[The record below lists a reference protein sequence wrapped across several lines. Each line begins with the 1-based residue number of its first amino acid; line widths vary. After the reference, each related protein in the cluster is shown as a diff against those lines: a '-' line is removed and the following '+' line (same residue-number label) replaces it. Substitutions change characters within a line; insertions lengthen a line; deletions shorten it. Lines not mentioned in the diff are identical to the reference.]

1 MKIIWNVLDELVGR
15 AKMALRGQTPPNAD
29 KPHDGAQFPAERTC
43 MMEGRVTTELCM
55 MEGRVTTELT
65 PQMEE
70 LLRQPLNDLAYQ
82 IHLDRCKQAGQT
94 VHGMNTVDWIEAKTA
109 IIAEM
114 NTLGL
119 NADEYLAMYNRRQQ
133 IETGNNGQPVQAII
147 TDETGDATGQ
157 QSGQRRQEAVGANS

>member
-29 KPHDGAQFPAERTC
+29 KPHDGAQFPAERT
-43 MMEGRVTTELCM
+43 CM

>member
-1 MKIIWNVLDELVGR
+1 MKNIWNVLDDFLGR

-29 KPHDGAQFPAERTC
+29 KPHDGAQFPAERKC
-43 MMEGRVTTELCM
+43 L

-94 VHGMNTVDWIEAKTA
+94 VHGMNTVDWIEAKTN
-109 IIAEM
+109 ILAEM

-119 NADEYLAMYNRRQQ
+119 NADEYLAMYNNRRQQ

-147 TDETGDATGQ
+147 TDETGDATRQEGA
-157 QSGQRRQEAVGANS
+157 QRRQEVVGANS